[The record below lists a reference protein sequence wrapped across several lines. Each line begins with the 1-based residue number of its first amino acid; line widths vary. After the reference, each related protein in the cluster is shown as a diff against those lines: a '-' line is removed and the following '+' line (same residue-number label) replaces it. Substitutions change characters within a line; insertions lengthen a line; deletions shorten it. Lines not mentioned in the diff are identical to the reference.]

1 MSLVQASK
9 IRCKNV
15 LQTSEPVIMGNTF
28 IRISAESYAGMTRSE
43 SQSTT
48 VTASTGVHCGA
59 EADRNQKLYHFSFP
73 GTSDVRNFEARFTT
87 TD

>member
-48 VTASTGVHCGA
+48 VTASTGVHRDAGA
-59 EADRNQKLYHFSFP
+59 TRNQKLYHFSFT
-73 GTSDVRNFEARFTT
+73 GISDVGNFQARYST